1 MGKIKLSEL
10 PNKIA
15 TGAKRNSPII
25 FVTVGTIGMVSAGV
39 MAVKATPRALELI
52 EEEKERI
59 NRDLYEQ
66 AEESGER
73 YEPIDK
79 LHPKDV
85 VRLTW
90 KCYIPAAVTGVLS
103 IACITGGSAMNLR
116 RSASLATAYSLTENA
131 FREYRNKVV
140 ETVGEKKDKVV
151 REAIAKD
158 HLEKNPVEN
167 KEVIITDRGDTLC
180 YDVLSGRYFMSNMD
194 QLNKAVNEINRR
206 MINHNYISLNEFYYE
221 IGLSNTTLGN
231 VLGWHIDRGTI
242 ELEFSAQ
249 LADNGE
255 PCLVV
260 DYMDN
265 MPIYDYDMWT

>member
-1 MGKIKLSEL
+1 
-10 PNKIA
+10 
-15 TGAKRNSPII
+15 
-25 FVTVGTIGMVSAGV
+25 
-39 MAVKATPRALELI
+39 
-52 EEEKERI
+52 
-59 NRDLYEQ
+59 
-66 AEESGER
+66 
-73 YEPIDK
+73 
-79 LHPKDV
+79 
-85 VRLTW
+85 
-90 KCYIPAAVTGVLS
+90 
-103 IACITGGSAMNLR
+103 MNLR
-116 RSASLATAYSLTENA
+116 RNASLATAYSLTENA
-131 FREYRNKVV
+131 FREYRSKVV

-158 HLEKNPVEN
+158 RLEKDPVEN

-180 YDVLSGRYFMSNMD
+180 YDVLSGRYFRSNVD
-194 QLNKAVNEINRR
+194 KLNKAVNEINRR

-249 LADNGE
+249 LAENGE